1 MGEKYDQ
8 IKVNETQRQTETV
21 TLKYIGKKKKKE
33 NQDS

>member
-21 TLKYIGKKKKKE
+21 TLKYIEKKK
-33 NQDS
+33 